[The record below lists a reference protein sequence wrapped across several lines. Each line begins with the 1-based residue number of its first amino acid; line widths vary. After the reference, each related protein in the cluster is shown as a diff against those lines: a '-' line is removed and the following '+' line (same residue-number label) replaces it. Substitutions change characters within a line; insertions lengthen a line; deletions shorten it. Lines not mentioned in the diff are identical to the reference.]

1 MTEYMAVWMV
11 YDTIY
16 HCKKVYDTM
25 RHFVYD
31 TKRGCIFFA
40 TRRYSALSR
49 ASAARSGSEV
59 TLCILCKD
67 PGSQK
72 WSRNPYCRG
81 LLVKIWGKYRKVLL
95 KYQKVPLKYLGTE
108 VLVPVT

>member
-31 TKRGCIFFA
+31 TKRGCNFFA
-40 TRRYSALSR
+40 KSAKI
-49 ASAARSGSEV
+49 GCM
-59 TLCILCKD
+59 T
-67 PGSQK
+67 QK
-72 WSRNPYCRG
+72 CMTQ
-81 LLVKIWGKYRKVLL
+81 KYRPQIMPRKMIETTMRSVFQPLL
-95 KYQKVPLKYLGTE
+95 LTMVVGNEALPKHDISEEKRHQKVTA
-108 VLVPVT
+108 